1 MSTATPGPVAAR
13 GTGVHATA
21 LSKIYGSGPATV
33 HALRGI
39 DLDVPAGQ
47 LVVLAGRS
55 GSGKT
60 TLLNCLSGLDRPDTG
75 TVHLDGH
82 DVTAMTDDQLLA
94 LRRDRIGFVF
104 QTFGLVPIL
113 TARENVGLP
122 LRLRRTSVAERE
134 ARVDL
139 LLDLVGLAHQGNQ
152 RPPELSGGQ
161 QQRVALARALAAD
174 PSVIVAD
181 EPTGQ
186 LDSRTGQEIMDLL
199 QAVVRERGTTALVA
213 SHDPQVIERAD
224 RVIHLRDGQIH
235 SPVST

>member
-1 MSTATPGPVAAR
+1 MSSATTAPDPVAAP
-13 GTGVHATA
+13 GAAVHTA
-21 LSKIYGSGPATV
+21 GLTRTFGSGSATV

-39 DLDVPAGQ
+39 DLDIPAGQ

-60 TLLNCLSGLDRPDTG
+60 TLLNCLSGLDRPDAG

-82 DVTAMTDDQLLA
+82 ELTAMTDDELLT

-122 LRLRRTSVAERE
+122 LRLRRTRVAERE

-139 LLDLVGLAHQGNQ
+139 LLDLVGLSSQGEQ
-152 RPPELSGGQ
+152 RPSELSGGQ
-161 QQRVALARALAAD
+161 QQRVAIARALAAD
-174 PSVIVAD
+174 PELLIAD

-186 LDSRTGQEIMDLL
+186 LDSRTGREIMDLL
-199 QAVVRERGTTALVA
+199 QAVVADRGTTALIA
-213 SHDPQVIERAD
+213 SHDPQLIERAD
-224 RVIHLRDGQIH
+224 RAIQLRDGRIQ
-235 SPVST
+235 T